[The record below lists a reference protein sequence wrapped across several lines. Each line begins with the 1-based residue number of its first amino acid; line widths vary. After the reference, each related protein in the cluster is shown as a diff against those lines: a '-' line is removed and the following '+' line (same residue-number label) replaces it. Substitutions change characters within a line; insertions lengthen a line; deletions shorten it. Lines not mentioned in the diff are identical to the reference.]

1 MWRTDLSIVLLLF
14 REKNAYVILRELHKI
29 EKNREVLLACE
40 NLVDILIKKEEEISI
55 EKYTDVEVPDDVVEK
70 LNEIDKEY
78 LNSINLNIEV
88 KLVQS
93 KKEKKIEKN
102 VTIYKPGLS
111 GFVNNIENSFRQMK
125 YI

>member
-40 NLVDILIKKEEEISI
+40 NLVDILIKKEQEISI

-78 LNSINLNIEV
+78 LNC
-88 KLVQS
+88 
-93 KKEKKIEKN
+93 
-102 VTIYKPGLS
+102 
-111 GFVNNIENSFRQMK
+111 
-125 YI
+125 

>member
-1 MWRTDLSIVLLLF
+1 MHTIRGWRTDLSIVLLLF

-40 NLVDILIKKEEEISI
+40 NLVDILIKKEQEISI

-78 LNSINLNIEV
+78 LNC
-88 KLVQS
+88 
-93 KKEKKIEKN
+93 
-102 VTIYKPGLS
+102 
-111 GFVNNIENSFRQMK
+111 
-125 YI
+125 

>member
-1 MWRTDLSIVLLLF
+1 MHTIRGWRTDLSIVLLLF

-78 LNSINLNIEV
+78 LNC
-88 KLVQS
+88 
-93 KKEKKIEKN
+93 
-102 VTIYKPGLS
+102 
-111 GFVNNIENSFRQMK
+111 
-125 YI
+125 

>member
-1 MWRTDLSIVLLLF
+1 MHTIRGWRTDLSIVLLLF

-40 NLVDILIKKEEEISI
+40 NLVDILIKKEEEISV

-78 LNSINLNIEV
+78 LNC
-88 KLVQS
+88 
-93 KKEKKIEKN
+93 
-102 VTIYKPGLS
+102 
-111 GFVNNIENSFRQMK
+111 
-125 YI
+125 